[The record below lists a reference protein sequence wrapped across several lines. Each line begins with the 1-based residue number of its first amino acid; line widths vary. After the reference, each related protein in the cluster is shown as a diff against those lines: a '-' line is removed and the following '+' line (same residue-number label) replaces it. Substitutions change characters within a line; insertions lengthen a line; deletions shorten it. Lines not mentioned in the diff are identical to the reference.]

1 MANWILVTQIGQFFQ
16 TSQCLDFAWKCWI
29 AYMIFRIVFF
39 FLKISKPVLTNF
51 IKSEFSTVSKDHE
64 FHDFAIECFILFPRS
79 SHLPKNVTYWLLQL
93 IKVSKVEVSNTPP
106 NFAHLR
112 CNSKV
117 ILPAQCRNFIIF
129 LPLRF
134 YKKAI
139 LGILCIS
146 AKSAILTNPF
156 VGSEFWFLWILP
168 K

>member
-93 IKVSKVEVSNTPP
+93 IKFSKVEVSNTPP
-106 NFAHLR
+106 IFAHPR

-117 ILPAQCRNFIIF
+117 ILPAQCRNFSTTQI
-129 LPLRF
+129 LRKGNF
-134 YKKAI
+134 GNSMYKCKI
-139 LGILCIS
+139 CHFD
-146 AKSAILTNPF
+146 PF
-156 VGSEFWFLWILP
+156 GGSEFWFL
-168 K
+168 

>member
-1 MANWILVTQIGQFFQ
+1 MFRFCLKMLNCIYDFQ
-16 TSQCLDFAWKCWI
+16 NS
-29 AYMIFRIVFF
+29 FF

-146 AKSAILTNPF
+146 AKSAILTHLEALNF
-156 VGSEFWFLWILP
+156 DFYKFYQSNKIQCT
-168 K
+168 